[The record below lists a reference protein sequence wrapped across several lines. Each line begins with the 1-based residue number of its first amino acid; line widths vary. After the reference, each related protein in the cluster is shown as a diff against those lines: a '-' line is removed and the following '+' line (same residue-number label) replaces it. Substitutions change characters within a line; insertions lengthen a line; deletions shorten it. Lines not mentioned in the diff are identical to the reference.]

1 MLILKQHA
9 IKEQCSHIFAPHS
22 LHGQAHSLFT
32 SMLNCPF
39 EGFGWLD
46 HYRAGSLCDDVKF
59 GQRFVKR
66 LFDTITSSATCIL
79 K

>member
-1 MLILKQHA
+1 MLILKTHA
-9 IKEQCSHIFAPHS
+9 IKEQCSHIFAPRTHPHIS
-22 LHGQAHSLFT
+22 QFAL
-32 SMLNCPF
+32 MLNCPF
-39 EGFGWLD
+39 ESFVWLD

-66 LFDTITSSATCIL
+66 LFDAITISATCIL

>member
-1 MLILKQHA
+1 MLILKAHA
-9 IKEQCSHIFAPHS
+9 IKKNNVHTFGAPRTHPHISQFA
-22 LHGQAHSLFT
+22 L
-32 SMLNCPF
+32 MLNCPF
-39 EGFGWLD
+39 ESFVWLD

-66 LFDTITSSATCIL
+66 LFDAITISATCIL

>member
-1 MLILKQHA
+1 MQDNVN
-9 IKEQCSHIFAPHS
+9 IKIACNKRTMFTHFSNTQSS
-22 LHGQAHSLFT
+22 WLAHSLFT

-39 EGFGWLD
+39 ESFGWLD

-66 LFDTITSSATCIL
+66 LFDTITS
-79 K
+79 